1 MLQEQINA
9 LEMKELETMENIESA
24 ETILKKA
31 KAELVVIKR
40 AKQSL
45 ERLEEQLN
53 GQTDISE

>member
-1 MLQEQINA
+1 MLGEQINA
-9 LEMKELETMENIESA
+9 LQMKELEAMEVIESA
-24 ETILKKA
+24 ELALKKA